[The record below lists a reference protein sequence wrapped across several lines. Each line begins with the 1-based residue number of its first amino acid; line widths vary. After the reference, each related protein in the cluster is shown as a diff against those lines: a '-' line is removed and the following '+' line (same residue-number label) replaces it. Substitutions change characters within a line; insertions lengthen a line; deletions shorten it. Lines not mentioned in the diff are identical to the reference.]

1 MQLKLDAK
9 AVARE
14 LAADR
19 AEEFYWDTEL
29 EGFGLRIRRRRNGEL
44 LRTYV
49 AQYRA
54 DGRTRRTTLGGAGKV
69 TLTQAREA
77 ARRIL
82 ARATLGH
89 DPQGERAAKR
99 LRAARTLHTVAEAFL
114 ASRRDALRPS
124 SLRMARLYLF
134 GSYFRPLHAMGIAD
148 ITQADVAACLT
159 TVGRQHGAQ
168 TASAARRAISALLR
182 WAMQE
187 GLIATNPAVGTRN
200 PARPQPR
207 DRVLSDEE
215 LAAVFRAGD
224 DSGEFGIIVKLLVLL
239 GARRQEVGSM
249 RWHELDLI
257 GGTWSLPAARSK
269 NHRAHVVEVPPTAL
283 KILRAIPHRGDTLF
297 GKTANG
303 FVSWSREKQLF
314 DARLPALVRPFRI
327 HDLRRSTATGLA
339 NIGIE
344 PHVVEMVLAHV
355 GHRSGI
361 SGVYNHSRYS
371 EQVRGAL
378 ARWDEHLQGLLEG
391 RSNVVALRA

>member
-9 AVARE
+9 AIARE
-14 LAADR
+14 LAVDR
-19 AEEFYWDTEL
+19 PEEFYWDTEL
-29 EGFGLRIRRRRNGEL
+29 EGFGLRVRRRRNGEL
-44 LRTYV
+44 LRSYV

-54 DGRTRRTTLGGAGKV
+54 DGRTRRSTLGAAGKV

-99 LRAARTLHTVAEAFL
+99 LRAARTLHSVAEAFL
-114 ASRRDALRPS
+114 ASRRDALRPN

-134 GSYFRPLHAMGIAD
+134 GPYFRPLHAMGIAD

-159 TVGRQHGAQ
+159 TVGRLHSAQ

-187 GLIATNPAVGTRN
+187 GLIAANPAIHTRN
-200 PARPQPR
+200 PARPQAR
-207 DRVLSDEE
+207 DRVLGGDE
-215 LAAVFRAGD
+215 LAAVFRAAD
-224 DSGEFGIIVKLLVLL
+224 DSEFGTIIKLLVLL
-239 GARRQEVGSM
+239 GARRQEIGSM
-249 RWHELDLI
+249 CWHELDLV

-269 NHRAHVVEVPPTAL
+269 NHRAHVVRLPPTAL
-283 KILRAIPHRGDTLF
+283 RILRAIPHRGDTVF

-303 FVSWSREKQLF
+303 FVSWSREKRLF
-314 DARLPALVRPFRI
+314 DARLPASVRPFRL

-339 NIGIE
+339 NIGVE

-361 SGVYNHSRYS
+361 SGVYNHSRYG
-371 EQVRGAL
+371 EQARVAL
-378 ARWDEHLQGLLEG
+378 ARWDDHLQGLLEG
-391 RSNVVALRA
+391 RADTVVALRA